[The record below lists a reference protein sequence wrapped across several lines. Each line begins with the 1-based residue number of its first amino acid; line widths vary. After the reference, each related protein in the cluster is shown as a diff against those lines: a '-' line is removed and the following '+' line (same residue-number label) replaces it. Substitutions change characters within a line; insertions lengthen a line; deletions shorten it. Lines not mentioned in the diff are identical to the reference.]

1 MEQLCQE
8 KIGSGSIRFSPLNR
22 MNHAAHFVAADLGA
36 SSGRVMVG
44 TWNGHVFSLDE
55 LHRFPNTGVA
65 IAGSLHWD
73 ISGMWSEIQC
83 GLMLYRERFQAP
95 PAAIGV
101 DAWGVDFALLDR
113 RGELLG
119 NPNHYRD
126 ARTHDIPELV
136 FKRIDARQLFRSTG
150 VQTMQINTIFQL
162 YSMVRSAD
170 PKLKTAETL
179 LMIPDLF
186 HYFLCGERVVEHTEA
201 TTTQMY
207 SPTHG
212 WARETLDALE
222 IPTRILP
229 DVVRPGTQL
238 ASVRNEV
245 LRNIGFSGSFPVV
258 AVASHDTAS
267 AVAAIPGMDKDSV
280 FISSGTWSLM
290 GVELREPITS
300 DQAYALG
307 CTNEGGADGSILL
320 IKNLTGL
327 WLLQECQ
334 RQWTREGRHYTWS
347 DISAMA
353 ATAPAF
359 TCVMDV
365 DANDFRAPDN
375 MHRAIAEYCR
385 RTLQPSPETVGVV
398 ARACFESLAL
408 KYRSV
413 LESLEAVTARRLDT
427 IRIVGGGCL
436 NTLLSQMTADACNRT
451 VVSGPAEASAFGNV
465 MLQAIA
471 TRHLSNIGAGRAAI
485 AASIQCMTYFPQN
498 TDVWN
503 EAYAR
508 IERTHMHA

>member
-1 MEQLCQE
+1 MT
-8 KIGSGSIRFSPLNR
+8 KSV
-22 MNHAAHFVAADLGA
+22 HFVAADLGA
-36 SSGRVMVG
+36 SSGRLMVG
-44 TWNGHVFSLDE
+44 SWNGRVCSLDE
-55 LHRFPNTGVA
+55 LHRFPNNGIHVN
-65 IAGSLHWD
+65 GSLHWD
-73 ISGMWSEIQC
+73 ASGIWSEIQR

-113 RGELLG
+113 SGELLG
-119 NPNHYRD
+119 NPFHYRD
-126 ARTHDIPELV
+126 ARTDGIPELA
-136 FKRIDARQLFRSTG
+136 FEQIDERQLFQVTG
-150 VQTMQINTIFQL
+150 VQTMQINTLFQL
-162 YSMVRSAD
+162 YSMVRNAD
-170 PKLKTAETL
+170 PKLTAAETL

-186 HYFLCGERVVEHTEA
+186 HHFLCGERVVEHTEA

-207 SPTHG
+207 SPTSG
-212 WARETLDALE
+212 WAREVLDTLE
-222 IPTRILP
+222 IPTHILAA
-229 DVVRPGTQL
+229 VVHPGTKL
-238 ASVRNEV
+238 SPVRDEV
-245 LRNIGFSGSFPVV
+245 LRDIGFSNTFPVV

-267 AVAAIPGMDKDSV
+267 AVAAIPGMDENSA

-290 GVELREPITS
+290 GVELRGPIAS
-300 DQAYALG
+300 DLAYSLG
-307 CTNEGGADGSILL
+307 FTNEGGADGSILL

-334 RQWTREGRHYTWS
+334 RQWSREGRHYSWS

-353 ATAPAF
+353 ASAPSFA
-359 TCVMDV
+359 CVLDV

-375 MHRAIAEYCR
+375 MHRAITAYCR
-385 RTLQPSPETVGVV
+385 RTMQPNPEAIGVV
-398 ARACFESLAL
+398 ARGCFESLAL

-436 NTLLSQMTADACNRT
+436 NSLLCQMTADACNRT

-471 TRHLSNIGAGRAAI
+471 TGHLSNIRAGRAAI
-485 AASIQCMTYFPQN
+485 AESTQCVTYFPQR
-498 TDVWN
+498 TDVWD

-508 IERTHMHA
+508 LDQTHMHA

>member
-1 MEQLCQE
+1 MTQ
-8 KIGSGSIRFSPLNR
+8 SV
-22 MNHAAHFVAADLGA
+22 HFVAADLGA
-36 SSGRVMVG
+36 SSGRLMVG
-44 TWNGHVFSLDE
+44 TWNGRVFLLDE
-55 LHRFPNTGVA
+55 LHRFPNRGVQ
-65 IAGSLHWD
+65 ISGSLHWNV
-73 ISGMWSEIQC
+73 SGMWSEFQR
-83 GLMLYRERFQAP
+83 GLMLYRERFQDP
-95 PAAIGV
+95 PTALGV
-101 DAWGVDFALLDR
+101 DTWGVDFALLDR
-113 RGELLG
+113 SGELLG
-119 NPNHYRD
+119 NPYHYRD
-126 ARTHDIPELV
+126 ARTNGIPELA
-136 FKRIDARQLFRSTG
+136 FQRIDERQLFLWTG

-162 YSMVRSAD
+162 YSMVRDVD
-170 PKLKTAETL
+170 PKLKAAATL

-207 SPTHG
+207 SPTNG
-212 WARETLDALE
+212 WARKVLDMLE
-222 IPTRILP
+222 IPPRILP
-229 DVVRPGTQL
+229 DVVRPGTKL
-238 ASVRNEV
+238 GPVRAEV
-245 LRNIGFSGSFPVV
+245 LRDIGFSSSFPVV

-267 AVAAIPGMDKDSV
+267 AVAAIPEMDENSA

-300 DQAYALG
+300 DRAYSLG
-307 CTNEGGADGSILL
+307 FTNEGGADGSILL

-334 RQWTREGRHYTWS
+334 RQWSREGRHYTWS
-347 DISAMA
+347 DISVMA

-359 TCVMDV
+359 ACLLDV
-365 DANDFRAPDN
+365 DASDFRAPKN

-385 RTLQPSPETVGVV
+385 RTVQPNPETIGVV
-398 ARACFESLAL
+398 ARGCFESLAL

-436 NTLLSQMTADACNRT
+436 NSLLCQMTADACNRT

-471 TRHLSNIGAGRAAI
+471 TGHVSNIGAGRAAI
-485 AASIQCMTYFPQN
+485 AASIQCMTYFPQS
-498 TDVWN
+498 TGVWD

-508 IERTHMHA
+508 MEQTHMHA

>member
-1 MEQLCQE
+1 
-8 KIGSGSIRFSPLNR
+8 
-22 MNHAAHFVAADLGA
+22 
-36 SSGRVMVG
+36 MVG
-44 TWNGHVFSLDE
+44 SWDGRKFSLDE
-55 LHRFPNTGVA
+55 LHRFPNSGVT
-65 IAGSLHWD
+65 IGGSLHWD
-73 ISGMWSEIQC
+73 VSGIWAEIQR
-83 GLMLYRERFQAP
+83 GLMLYRERFQDP

-101 DAWGVDFALLDR
+101 DAWGVDFALLDAT
-113 RGELLG
+113 GELLG
-119 NPNHYRD
+119 NPYHYRD
-126 ARTHDIPELV
+126 SRTDGIPELV
-136 FKRIDARQLFRSTG
+136 FQQIDPRQLFQSTG

-170 PKLKTAETL
+170 PKLKAAETL

-186 HYFLCGERVVEHTEA
+186 HYFLCGERVVENTEA

-207 SPTHG
+207 SPNKG
-212 WARETLDALE
+212 WAREVLETLE

-238 ASVRNEV
+238 APVQTGV
-245 LRNIGFSGSFPVV
+245 LRDTGFNRSFPVV

-267 AVAAIPGMDKDSV
+267 AVAAIPGMNENSV

-300 DQAYALG
+300 DQAYSLG
-307 CTNEGGADGSILL
+307 FTNEGGADGSILL

-334 RQWTREGRHYTWS
+334 RQWSREGRHYTWS
-347 DISAMA
+347 EISSMA

-359 TCVMDV
+359 ACVLDV
-365 DANDFRAPDN
+365 DASDFRAPEN
-375 MHRAIAEYCR
+375 MHYAIAEYCH
-385 RTLQPSPETVGVV
+385 RTMQPNPETIGVV
-398 ARACFESLAL
+398 ARGCFESLAL

-436 NTLLSQMTADACNRT
+436 NKLLCQMTADACNRT
-451 VVSGPAEASAFGNV
+451 VVSGPVEASAFGNV

-471 TRHLSNIGAGRAAI
+471 TGHLSNIGAGRAAI
-485 AASIQCMTYFPQN
+485 AASIQCVSYFPQK
-498 TDVWN
+498 TDVWDD
-503 EAYAR
+503 AYAR
-508 IERTHMHA
+508 MEHTQTHA

>member
-1 MEQLCQE
+1 MELYCRLLLTMAH
-8 KIGSGSIRFSPLNR
+8 SV
-22 MNHAAHFVAADLGA
+22 HFVAADLGA
-36 SSGRVMVG
+36 SSGRLMVG
-44 TWNGHVFSLDE
+44 VWNGDTFSLDE
-55 LHRFPNTGVA
+55 LHRFPNRGVP
-65 IAGSLHWD
+65 IGGSLHWD
-73 ISGMWSEIQC
+73 VSGMWSEIKR
-83 GLMLYRERFQAP
+83 GLMLYRERFQVP

-113 RGELLG
+113 SGELLG
-119 NPNHYRD
+119 NPYHYRG
-126 ARTHDIPELV
+126 ARTDDIPELV
-136 FKRIDARQLFRSTG
+136 FQRVDPLQLFQWTG
-150 VQTMQINTIFQL
+150 VQTMQINTLFQL
-162 YSMVRSAD
+162 YSMVRGAD
-170 PKLKTAETL
+170 RKLKAAETL

-212 WARETLDALE
+212 WARDVLHKLD

-229 DVVRPGTQL
+229 EVVRPGTRL
-238 ASVRNEV
+238 ATVRAEV
-245 LRNIGFSGSFPVV
+245 LRDIGFSQSFPVV

-267 AVAAIPGMDKDSV
+267 AVAAIPDMNETSV

-300 DQAYALG
+300 DLAYSLG
-307 CTNEGGADGSILL
+307 FTNEGGADGSILL

-359 TCVMDV
+359 TCMLDV
-365 DANDFRAPDN
+365 DGNDFRTPEN
-375 MHRAIAEYCR
+375 MHHAIAAYCR
-385 RTLQPSPETVGVV
+385 RTMQPNPDSIGVV
-398 ARACFESLAL
+398 ARGCFESLAL

-436 NTLLSQMTADACNRT
+436 NALLCQMTADACNRT
-451 VVSGPAEASAFGNV
+451 VVTGPAEASAFGNV

-471 TRHLSNIGAGRAAI
+471 TGHLSNIGAGRAAI
-485 AASIQCMTYFPQN
+485 ARSIQCVTYFPQG
-498 TDVWN
+498 TDVWDD
-503 EAYAR
+503 AYAR
-508 IERTHMHA
+508 MGQTQMHV

>member
-1 MEQLCQE
+1 MTQ
-8 KIGSGSIRFSPLNR
+8 SV
-22 MNHAAHFVAADLGA
+22 HFVAADLGA
-36 SSGRVMVG
+36 SNGRLMVG
-44 TWNGHVFSLDE
+44 SWDGCKFSLDE
-55 LHRFPNTGVA
+55 LHRFPNSGVH
-65 IAGSLHWD
+65 IEGSLHWD
-73 ISGMWSEIQC
+73 VAEIWSEMQR
-83 GLMLYRERFQAP
+83 GLMLYRERFQDP

-113 RGELLG
+113 SGELLG
-119 NPNHYRD
+119 NPYHYRD
-126 ARTHDIPELV
+126 SRTDGIPELV
-136 FKRIDARQLFRSTG
+136 FQQIDARQLFRWTG

-162 YSMVRSAD
+162 YSMARSAD
-170 PKLKTAETL
+170 PKLKAAETL

-186 HYFLCGERVVEHTEA
+186 HYFLCGERVVEYTEA

-207 SPTHG
+207 SSTNG
-212 WARETLDALE
+212 WARDVLDTLE

-229 DVVRPGTQL
+229 DVVVPGTQL
-238 ASVRNEV
+238 APVRTEV
-245 LRNIGFSGSFPVV
+245 LRDTGFNRGFPVV

-267 AVAAIPGMDKDSV
+267 AVAAIPDMDENSA

-300 DQAYALG
+300 DRAYSLG
-307 CTNEGGADGSILL
+307 FTNEGGADGSILL

-334 RQWTREGRHYTWS
+334 RQWSREGRHYTWS
-347 DISAMA
+347 EISSMA

-359 TCVMDV
+359 ACVLDV
-365 DANDFRAPDN
+365 DANDFRAPEN

-385 RTLQPSPETVGVV
+385 RTTQSNPETIGVV
-398 ARACFESLAL
+398 ARGCFESLAL

-413 LESLEAVTARRLDT
+413 LESLETVTARRLDT

-436 NTLLSQMTADACNRT
+436 NTLLCQMTADACNRT

-471 TRHLSNIGAGRAAI
+471 TGHLSNIGAGRAAI
-485 AASIQCMTYFPQN
+485 AASIQCVSYFPQR
-498 TDVWN
+498 TDVWD

-508 IERTHMHA
+508 MEQTHMHA

>member
-1 MEQLCQE
+1 MSQ
-8 KIGSGSIRFSPLNR
+8 SV
-22 MNHAAHFVAADLGA
+22 HFVAADLGA
-36 SSGRVMVG
+36 SSGRLMVG
-44 TWNGHVFSLDE
+44 NWNGRVFSLDE
-55 LHRFPNTGVA
+55 LHRFPNGGVH
-65 IAGSLHWD
+65 IGGSLHWD
-73 ISGMWSEIQC
+73 VSGMWSEIQH
-83 GLMLYRERFQAP
+83 GLMLYHERFQDP

-113 RGELLG
+113 SGELLG
-119 NPNHYRD
+119 NPHHYRD
-126 ARTHDIPELV
+126 SRTDGIPELV
-136 FKRIDARQLFRSTG
+136 FQQIDARQLFRWTG

-162 YSMVRSAD
+162 YSMVRSGD
-170 PKLKTAETL
+170 PQLKSAEAL

-186 HYFLCGERVVEHTEA
+186 HYFLCGKRLVEYTEA

-207 SPTHG
+207 SPANG
-212 WARETLDALE
+212 WARQVLSTLE
-222 IPTRILP
+222 VPTRILP
-229 DVVRPGTQL
+229 EVVRPGTKL
-238 ASVRNEV
+238 GSVRTEV
-245 LRNIGFSGSFPVV
+245 LRDIGFAGTFPVV

-267 AVAAIPGMDKDSV
+267 AVAAIPGMDENSA

-300 DQAYALG
+300 DQAYSLG

-334 RQWTREGRHYTWS
+334 RQWSREGHRYTWNE
-347 DISAMA
+347 ISAMA

-359 TCVMDV
+359 ACLLDV
-365 DANDFRAPDN
+365 DANDFRAPEN

-385 RTLQPSPETVGVV
+385 RTMQQNPETIGAI
-398 ARACFESLAL
+398 ARGCFESLAL

-413 LESLEAVTARRLDT
+413 LESLEDVTARRLDT

-436 NTLLSQMTADACNRT
+436 NTLLCQMTADACNRT
-451 VVSGPAEASAFGNV
+451 VVSGPSEASAFGNV

-471 TRHLSNIGAGRAAI
+471 TGHLANIGAGRAAI
-485 AASIQCMTYFPQN
+485 AASIQRMTYIPQR
-498 TDVWN
+498 TDVWD

-508 IERTHMHA
+508 MEQTHTHA